1 MAWVCA
7 GQYNEEVFKA
17 IDFILDQMS
26 QNGIRVIVA
35 LIDYWK
41 ETDGVQQVQKTS
53 VVRHITLKQFG
64 Q

>member
-1 MAWVCA
+1 MCA

-41 ETDGVQQVQKTS
+41 ETDGVQQVQNTF
-53 VVRHITLKQFG
+53 VVRHITLKHFG